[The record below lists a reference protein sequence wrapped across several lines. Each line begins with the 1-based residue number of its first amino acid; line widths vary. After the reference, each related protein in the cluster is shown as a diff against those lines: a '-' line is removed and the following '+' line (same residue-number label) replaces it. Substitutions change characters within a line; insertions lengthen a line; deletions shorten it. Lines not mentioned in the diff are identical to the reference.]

1 MFIYKVKTSTLCGHT
16 PALCIIVD
24 KNKHT
29 LCLESYNKYTFLST
43 FLPNILMMIYK
54 MKTSTLCGQTPY
66 IHICEKNKYLTAV
79 NSCYAVTLIL
89 TELFWAW
96 HCSAH
101 LVFIIFIF
109 QIIII
114 YLGGVWTEE
123 WTCYMILD
131 AEWIFYPL
139 MCVTGVWP
147 QSVLVFTF

>member
-29 LCLESYNKYTFLST
+29 LCLESYNKYTFFST

-101 LVFIIFIF
+101 LVK
-109 QIIII
+109 
-114 YLGGVWTEE
+114 YTLLYYHTNANNKSKDKMSWAVPSSEKPGKN
-123 WTCYMILD
+123 
-131 AEWIFYPL
+131 
-139 MCVTGVWP
+139 
-147 QSVLVFTF
+147 